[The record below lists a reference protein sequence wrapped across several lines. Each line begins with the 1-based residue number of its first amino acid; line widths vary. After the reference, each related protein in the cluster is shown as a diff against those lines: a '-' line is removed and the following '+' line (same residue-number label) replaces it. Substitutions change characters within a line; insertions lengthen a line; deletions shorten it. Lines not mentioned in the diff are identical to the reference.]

1 MLHARRWKKR
11 TSDVLRIWFTIAR
24 CQKLKKADS
33 DDLRIIFIQT
43 ITKCQKVKKRTS
55 NVLIIWFTMARCQN
69 LKKADTRHFVNNFYS
84 DNCYMPETEKKRT
97 PMISDDLRI
106 IFIQTIATCQKVKKA
121 DSDILRIWSTIAIC
135 QKVTKVDSD
144 ILTILEWS
152 PMLQGN
158 FNYIHSVFLYFIDS
172 TYVILY

>member
-1 MLHARRWKKR
+1 MPESWKSGPLMFWEFDSQWPDARNWKK
-11 TSDVLRIWFTIAR
+11 T
-24 CQKLKKADS
+24 
-33 DDLRIIFIQT
+33 
-43 ITKCQKVKKRTS
+43 
-55 NVLIIWFTMARCQN
+55 
-69 LKKADTRHFVNNFYS
+69 DTWHFDNNFYS
-84 DNCYMPETEKKRT
+84 DNCCIPETEKSRLWHFENNSY
-97 PMISDDLRI
+97 SDNCYIHTRNWKK
-106 IFIQTIATCQKVKKA
+106 QTSDVFENLIHNAKCQKVKKA

-135 QKVTKVDSD
+135 QKVTKADSD